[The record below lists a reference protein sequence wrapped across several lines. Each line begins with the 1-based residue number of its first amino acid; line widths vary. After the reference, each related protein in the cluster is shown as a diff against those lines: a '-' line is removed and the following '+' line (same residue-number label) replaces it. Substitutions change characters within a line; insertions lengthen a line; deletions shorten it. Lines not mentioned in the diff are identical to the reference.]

1 VDRPLQRIREFR
13 NRAEPGVV
21 VTVDMLSTGVDIPD
35 LEYIVFLRP
44 VKSRILFEQM
54 LGRGTRRGE
63 QYPDKSHFVVFDC
76 FGGTLLE
83 YFRNT
88 TAMTAEPP
96 QKEARTIHEIIEAI
110 WDNRDR
116 EYNTRCLIKRLRRI
130 DKEMAGDAREDFAAF
145 IPNGDVGRY
154 AESLSQALNS
164 RFTETMQTLRN
175 SAFQKLLVEYKRKQR
190 IFIIAHETQ
199 DVVSS
204 EWRVRGSDGKEYKP
218 ADYLAAFAT
227 FVKENPEHVD
237 AIGIL
242 LERPKDWST
251 VALSDL
257 REKLAATP
265 QRFTERNLQQ
275 AHKIKYDKALA
286 DIISMVKHAADS
298 GSPLLTAEERAER
311 AFAKVTAGKTFTE
324 DQQKWLDRIR
334 AHFRENLSID
344 EDDFAT
350 FPIFER
356 AGGWA
361 RAQKVFVG
369 ALPKIIREVNEAI
382 AV

>member
-1 VDRPLQRIREFR
+1 
-13 NRAEPGVV
+13 
-21 VTVDMLSTGVDIPD
+21 
-35 LEYIVFLRP
+35 
-44 VKSRILFEQM
+44 
-54 LGRGTRRGE
+54 
-63 QYPDKSHFVVFDC
+63 
-76 FGGTLLE
+76 
-83 YFRNT
+83 
-88 TAMTAEPP
+88 MTAEPP

-334 AHFRENLSID
+334 AHVRENLSID